1 MPWASIMGWDSA
13 LLGAPARV
21 LIALIGAGDEARTR
35 DIDLGRVALYQLSY
49 SRPPDAIL
57 EGMCSDSYSDSGEEG
72 V

>member
-1 MPWASIMGWDSA
+1 MCPPRPLAATAERTLKA
-13 LLGAPARV
+13 LESPPGVAE
-21 LIALIGAGDEARTR
+21 DEARTR